1 MGTISILVSLVG
13 KVKDRS
19 YNVKFSVSDEGPGM
33 TDHQVSQLFRPFT
46 QLNAHEL
53 QRGGGSGVGLSIC
66 KKIIEQHGG
75 TVEVVSALGRG
86 STFSFIV
93 PLAIS
98 PQDTSANM
106 VDDVL
111 PIKINNGNPYPRRQ
125 SVRDSSYLSIEEKSL
140 FTMRRPSLTRSS
152 TKTLSSND
160 SCSSKASSS
169 KRTALVADGELI

>member
-1 MGTISILVSLVG
+1 M
-13 KVKDRS
+13 
-19 YNVKFSVSDEGPGM
+19 
-33 TDHQVSQLFRPFT
+33 
-46 QLNAHEL
+46 
-53 QRGGGSGVGLSIC
+53 
-66 KKIIEQHGG
+66 
-75 TVEVVSALGRG
+75 EVVSALGRG

-169 KRTALVADGELI
+169 KRTALVADGELIWIYCNIPNYTSYFADVSSNRKLLCRLLHINGYRTEQATDGEEALRMVEASPSAYDIVFMDNTMPNMVCCFW